1 MVTSL
6 VFPFSLSLSLSS
18 QTHTKPGSLR
28 SRTLSLSLS
37 LFLFG
42 AGAYLG
48 LLYVGL
54 LCVCEIRYKH
64 GEVKAS
70 EVPHS
75 ITRSNWVTFQSAPQ
89 SPKTTALLQSNKS

>member
-6 VFPFSLSLSLSS
+6 VFHFSLSLSLFSDTHEAWLSS
-18 QTHTKPGSLR
+18 VLNCVA
-28 SRTLSLSLS
+28 LSLS

-42 AGAYLG
+42 GGAYLG

-54 LCVCEIRYKH
+54 LCVCEIWYKH
-64 GEVKAS
+64 GEVKAC

-75 ITRSNWVTFQSAPQ
+75 IPGSNWVTFQSAPQ

>member
-6 VFPFSLSLSLSS
+6 VFSLSLSLFSHTHEAWLSS
-18 QTHTKPGSLR
+18 VSNCVAI
-28 SRTLSLSLS
+28 S

-42 AGAYLG
+42 AGA
-48 LLYVGL
+48 YVGL

-64 GEVKAS
+64 GEVKACKVS
-70 EVPHS
+70 HS

>member
-1 MVTSL
+1 
-6 VFPFSLSLSLSS
+6 
-18 QTHTKPGSLR
+18 
-28 SRTLSLSLS
+28 
-37 LFLFG
+37 
-42 AGAYLG
+42 

-64 GEVKAS
+64 GEVKAG

-75 ITRSNWVTFQSAPQ
+75 ITKSNWVTFQPAPQ

>member
-1 MVTSL
+1 MDGYVSRL
-6 VFPFSLSLSLSS
+6 PFLSLSLSS
-18 QTHTKPGSLR
+18 QTHTKPGSLL
-28 SRTLSLSLS
+28 SRPVSLS

-64 GEVKAS
+64 GEVKAC

-75 ITRSNWVTFQSAPQ
+75 ITGSNWVTFQSAPQ
-89 SPKTTALLQSNKS
+89 SPKSTALLQSNKG